1 MQKTIV
7 AIMLFSALVFFS
19 GCDKIGLPKFNSKK
33 KTKTEQKTEQKTI
46 KKSSTA
52 TKTTDKKTT
61 TNNKTST
68 KPGTI
73 ESVMN
78 YGTGYTPLKI
88 KKTKTQQIK
97 DIQNK
102 YNEKLNKAMR

>member
-1 MQKTIV
+1 MRKTLV
-7 AIMLFSALVFFS
+7 AITLLSALVFFS
-19 GCDKIGLPKFNSKK
+19 GCDKIGLPKFSSKK
-33 KTKTEQKTEQKTI
+33 KAKTEQKAPEKP
-46 KKSSTA
+46 SSETPS
-52 TKTTDKKTT
+52 TDKKTT
-61 TNNKTST
+61 TNNKATT
-68 KPGTI
+68 NTGTI

-102 YNEKLNKAMR
+102 YNENLNKAMR